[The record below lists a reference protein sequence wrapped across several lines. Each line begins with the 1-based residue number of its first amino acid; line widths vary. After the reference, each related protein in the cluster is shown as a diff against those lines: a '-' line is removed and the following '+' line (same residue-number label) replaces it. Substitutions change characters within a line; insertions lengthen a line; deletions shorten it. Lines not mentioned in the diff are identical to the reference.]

1 MCQRSLYV
9 NGSFIFPLIVF
20 KQCIMTSDMLYPA
33 IMHLFLVASRMKI
46 LYLCS
51 PLTMEVSLSTG
62 LLEVIVIPVCTLQL
76 LCAEQT
82 CFGQLCTSHEIRE
95 SNILLFILW
104 FASWLCS

>member
-9 NGSFIFPLIVF
+9 IGNFLVPLIVF
-20 KQCIMTSDMLYPA
+20 KTMCHDFG
-33 IMHLFLVASRMKI
+33 HLVPYYYAVISCSSRMKI

-76 LCAEQT
+76 L
-82 CFGQLCTSHEIRE
+82 
-95 SNILLFILW
+95 
-104 FASWLCS
+104 